1 MLWSP
6 PDAGP
11 PILEPSPVKPQAS
24 PAALP
29 MLLNQLHTKALKGDQ
44 PGTSGCCGF
53 AWSAP
58 KLPTKQETT
67 QGRSATWNFPWVTPE
82 YCFGKEGGAYT
93 QVLQKATLAILPP

>member
-11 PILEPSPVKPQAS
+11 SILETS
-24 PAALP
+24 ALP

-58 KLPTKQETT
+58 KLPTKQKTT
-67 QGRSATWNFPWVTPE
+67 QGRTATWNFPWVAPE

-93 QVLQKATLAILPP
+93 QVAAEGHSGHPSTLGCG